1 MVAVPLFTP
10 ATLAFTSLTHHRH
23 TPPPLTALVPLHS
36 GPEPTPPCAAP
47 VSLRGRPASPSG
59 TLHHTHLSL
68 CSTSLAAG
76 ASSVTQRYSAPH
88 PPLPVQHQS
97 RCGGVQ
103 RHPAV
108 LCTTPTS
115 PCAAPVS
122 LRGRPASPSGT
133 LHYTHLSLCSTSL
146 AAGAS
151 SVTQRYSAPHPP
163 LPVQHQSR
171 CGGVQRHPAVL
182 CTTPTS
188 PCAAPV
194 SLRGCPASPCGTLH
208 YTHLSLCS
216 TSLAAGAS
224 SVTQR
229 YSALHPPLPVQ
240 HQSRCGGVQ
249 RDPAVLCTRVVLD
262 S

>member
-1 MVAVPLFTP
+1 M
-10 ATLAFTSLTHHRH
+10 
-23 TPPPLTALVPLHS
+23 
-36 GPEPTPPCAAP
+36 
-47 VSLRGRPASPSG
+47 
-59 TLHHTHLSL
+59 
-68 CSTSLAAG
+68 
-76 ASSVTQRYSAPH
+76 
-88 PPLPVQHQS
+88 QHQS

-103 RHPAV
+103 RDPAV

-122 LRGRPASPSGT
+122 LRGRPVSPCGT
-133 LHYTHLSLCSTSL
+133 PHYTHLSLCSTSL

-151 SVTQRYSAPHPP
+151 SVTLRYSALHPP

-171 CGGVQRHPAVL
+171 CGGVPAVL

-194 SLRGCPASPCGTLH
+194 SLRGRPASPCGTLH

-224 SVTQR
+224 SVTLR

-249 RDPAVLCTRVVLD
+249 RDPAVLCTTPTSPCAAPVSLRGRPVSPCGTPHYTHLSLCSTSLAAGASSVTLRYSALHPPLPVQHQSRCGGVPAVLCTTPT
-262 S
+262 SPCAAPVSLRGRPV